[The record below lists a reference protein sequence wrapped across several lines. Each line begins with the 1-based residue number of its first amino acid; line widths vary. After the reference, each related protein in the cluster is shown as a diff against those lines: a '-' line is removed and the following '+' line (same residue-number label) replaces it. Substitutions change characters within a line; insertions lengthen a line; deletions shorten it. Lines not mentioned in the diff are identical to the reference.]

1 MLRPLASRT
10 CLALTALLFLAACG
24 VSETATTAAVQ
35 AEAQAKAIEEGKRLE
50 AEVARRVEETL
61 QANQERLKQLEEKT
75 Q

>member
-1 MLRPLASRT
+1 MLRPKTART